1 MSETNTPLI
10 AVDIKKKNAKNYGM
24 HDTYVFVKFEKR
36 KKKVNVN
43 LTNQILYVHYISK
56 EFVF

>member
-1 MSETNTPLI
+1 MIHMYLLNL
-10 AVDIKKKNAKNYGM
+10 KK
-24 HDTYVFVKFEKR
+24 E